1 MHLSIS
7 IIEYFDLH
15 VCIKLL
21 SYFSS
26 FVKLQEFCGAS
37 ALTQEN
43 RPRRFMEEVPVIC
56 AGRAKDSDDTTLKTS
71 MITHFFNTFHWDT
84 CFFLSIVYFLSQH
97 DYTALASFWSV
108 FSCYG
113 QFSSVKLQENGI
125 SQPSVLVA
133 LCQYDGVWNSQVLKG
148 LLSREKLEPEEGEL
162 IFFIVY
168 YFIFLHHSVH
178 R

>member
-1 MHLSIS
+1 M
-7 IIEYFDLH
+7 
-15 VCIKLL
+15 L
-21 SYFSS
+21 SYFIS

-43 RPRRFMEEVPVIC
+43 RPRRLMEEVPVIC
-56 AGRAKDSDDTTLKTS
+56 AGRAKDSDDTLKTS
-71 MITHFFNTFHWDT
+71 MITFFNTFHWDT
-84 CFFLSIVYFLSQH
+84 FFLSIVSFFSQH

-125 SQPSVLVA
+125 SQPSVLVG

-148 LLSREKLEPEEGEL
+148 LLSREKLQPEEGEL
-162 IFFIVY
+162 MLFIVFFFVFFY
-168 YFIFLHHSVH
+168 ITLSIGNCTMIQY
-178 R
+178 